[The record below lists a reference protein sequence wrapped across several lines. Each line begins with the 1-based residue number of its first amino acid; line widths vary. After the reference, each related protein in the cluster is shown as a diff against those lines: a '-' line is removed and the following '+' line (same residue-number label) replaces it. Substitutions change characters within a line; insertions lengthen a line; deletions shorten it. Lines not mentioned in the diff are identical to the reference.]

1 VIDTN
6 IYISAIFWGGKPR
19 DVIDLGRNNKV
30 RIFTSSEI
38 VNEIS
43 EKLRMKFKIPGSEVS
58 EILIDLSNFT
68 FPVEVTKKYRVILD
82 DPDDDKFIDCAV
94 QCRLYRQ
101 WGPAPFKS
109 ERIFGNKDIKGI
121 RIPFHYPGKRR
132 KEGVM
137 VRPFL
142 SFQCIL
148 WAPIFLCTFSTTPA
162 LGF

>member
-1 VIDTN
+1 MLKIVIDTN

-43 EKLRMKFKIPGSEVS
+43 EKLKMKFKIPGSDVN

-82 DPDDDKFIDCAV
+82 DPDDDKFIDCAM
-94 QCRLYRQ
+94 QCNADYIVSGDRHLLSLKEYS
-101 WGPAPFKS
+101 GTKILKAS
-109 ERIFGNKDIKGI
+109 E
-121 RIPFHYPGKRR
+121 
-132 KEGVM
+132 
-137 VRPFL
+137 FL
-142 SFQCIL
+142 SI
-148 WAPIFLCTFSTTPA
+148 IREKEE
-162 LGF
+162 GKE